1 VSSIKLKNK
10 FVRFFFIYLI
20 LILFAI
26 FTLFPFYWIFTQ
38 SIKNPKDTISY
49 PPKFTFQ
56 PTLSNYQKVLSKPD
70 FIESFVDS
78 IKVSVSSILLTLLV
92 GAPFGYCLAR
102 FVYKGKEDM
111 AFFVLSTRFMPA
123 VVVVVPLLRVFK
135 FLNLVDT
142 IAGLSIA
149 HILVNLALVVWLSR
163 VFFASVPKEIE
174 EAATID
180 GCSTLKVL
188 TRITLPLAA
197 PGLLSVA
204 VLSFVFSWN
213 EFIFSLTLT
222 SIKVR
227 TLPLYIATSF
237 VGSYAVDWGSLS
249 AAGMLAI
256 LPTVIL
262 LLLVQKHLVKG
273 LTFGALQ

>member
-1 VSSIKLKNK
+1 VNSPKRKNK
-10 FVRFFFIYLI
+10 FIRFFLIYFI
-20 LILFAI
+20 LILFSV
-26 FTLFPFYWIFTQ
+26 FVLFPFYWIFSQ
-38 SIKNPKDTISY
+38 SLKNPKDTISY
-49 PPKFTFQ
+49 PPKFVFK
-56 PTLSNYQKVLSKPD
+56 PTLINYQKVFSKPD
-70 FIESFVDS
+70 FIASYIDS
-78 IKVSVSSILLTLLV
+78 IEVSLSAVFLTLLI

-102 FVYKGKEDM
+102 FNYKGKEDM

-123 VVVVVPLLRVFK
+123 IVVIIPLIRVFK
-135 FLNLVDT
+135 LLNIVDT

-149 HILVNLALVVWLSR
+149 NILVNLALVVWLTR
-163 VFFASVPKEIE
+163 VYFASIPREIE

-180 GCSTLKVL
+180 GCSTLSAL
-188 TRITLPLAA
+188 TRIVLPLAA
-197 PGLLSVA
+197 PGLLAVA

-213 EFIFSLTLT
+213 EFLFSLTFT

-227 TLPLYIATSF
+227 TLPLYLATSF

-249 AAGMLAI
+249 AAGMIAI
-256 LPTVIL
+256 LPTIIL

>member
-1 VSSIKLKNK
+1 MNLTKGKNK
-10 FVRFFFIYLI
+10 FIRLFVIYLI
-20 LILFAI
+20 LILFAMFI
-26 FTLFPFYWIFTQ
+26 LFPFYWIFSQ

-49 PPKFTFQ
+49 PPKFIFQ
-56 PTLSNYQKVLSKPD
+56 PTLTNYQKVLSKPD
-70 FIESFVDS
+70 FIASYLDS
-78 IKVSVSSILLTLLV
+78 IEVSFSAVILTLLV

-102 FVYKGKEDM
+102 FNYRGKEDM

-123 VVVVVPLLRVFK
+123 IVVVVPLIRVFK
-135 FLNLVDT
+135 ILNIVDT

-149 HILVNLALVVWLSR
+149 NILVNLALVVWLTR
-163 VFFASVPKEIE
+163 VFFASIPREIE

-180 GCSTLKVL
+180 GCSTLKAL
-188 TRITLPLAA
+188 TKITLPLAA

-213 EFIFSLTLT
+213 EFIFSLTIT

-227 TLPLYIATSF
+227 TLPLYLATSF

-249 AAGMLAI
+249 AAGLIAI
-256 LPTVIL
+256 LPTIIL